1 MMMKKNKIILNYC
14 PNYYKIK
21 NYDFFE
27 DDYITLKIIGIYEEY
42 IFSIDEKNK
51 EELCKIKELDN
62 ILSKYIDDYSF
73 RKEVQKGIL
82 DIKVKRNSNIVEV
95 IVNFLI
101 NLFENYE
108 DGLTRN
114 IYFARWI

>member
-1 MMMKKNKIILNYC
+1 MKKNKIILDYC

-21 NYDFFE
+21 NYNFDE
-27 DDYITLKIIGIYEEY
+27 NDYITLKIIGIYEEY

-51 EELCKIKELDN
+51 EEISKIKELDN
-62 ILSKYIDDYSF
+62 ILFKYIDDYSF
-73 RKEVQKGIL
+73 RKEVQKGLL

-108 DGLTRN
+108 DGYTRN